1 MAIANLVTTIGAT
14 AYANTLSKKK
24 IDEMVDSWL
33 SYSDSG
39 FDANTILHWSVE
51 LSSSLA
57 QYGRTTGGRSIDSL
71 VFTSLATLESAEAM
85 SVINKMMA
93 AVIIPNIEGIPIFS
107 HRISTGRDVELSE
120 QSLIMTGDKDSGK
133 TRMRFV
139 DNAVPRLRLWNVQG
153 HILSIAPVLDYAAI
167 VKPSLMM
174 EIDYLDA
181 VAKSGKPVWFKTHT
195 NEFVRVQIQQ
205 FQFEWTAEKSTG
217 VAISMTLK
225 EYAPLFMSTTPVNK
239 LVGKEIPDGDTVSN

>member
-1 MAIANLVTTIGAT
+1 MATANLVTTIGAT

-24 IDEMVDSWL
+24 IDEQVDAWL
-33 SYSDSG
+33 DYSDSG

-51 LSSSLA
+51 LSSSA
-57 QYGRTTGGRSIDSL
+57 TQYGRTSGGKSIDSL
-71 VFTSLATLESAEAM
+71 VFTSLAVVESSEAM

-107 HRISTGRDVELSE
+107 HKITTGRDVELSE
-120 QSLIMTGDKDSGK
+120 QSLIITGEQGTGK

-139 DNAVPRLRLWNVQG
+139 DNAVPRLRIWNVQG

-174 EIDYLDA
+174 EVDYLDA
-181 VAKSGKPVWFKTHT
+181 MAKSGKPVWFKTHT
-195 NEFVRVQIQQ
+195 NEFVRCQIQQ
-205 FQFEWTAEKSTG
+205 FSFEWTAEKSTG
-217 VAISMTLK
+217 VAIYMTLK
-225 EYAPLFMSTTPVNK
+225 EYAPLFMSTTPVNT
-239 LVGKEIPDGDTVSN
+239 LVAKKE